1 MSFSTVK
8 KENLY
13 LLTTEGIPV
22 EKTVNLKKI
31 LWSRVLSKNG
41 FRVGWVKSV
50 QMNPDKVAVEGIV
63 VSRGAFHKSLY
74 IGKEY
79 IDHLSDEAV
88 ILTIDPPMLLKGK
101 KVVTYE
107 GEVVG
112 KVKEVMRKGTSSDVE
127 SILVHS
133 FGRGSFTVP
142 VNAVKSG
149 GQSIILR
156 QNYDVPKKHFF
167 KRSG

>member
-1 MSFSTVK
+1 MN

-13 LLTTEGIPV
+13 LLATDGVSV
-22 EKTVNLKKI
+22 ERTVNLKKI

-50 QMNPDKVAVEGIV
+50 QMHPEKLAVEGIV
-63 VSRGAFHKSLY
+63 VSQGAFHKQLY

-79 IDHLSDEAV
+79 IDHVSDDAV
-88 ILTIDPPMLLKGK
+88 ILTIDPPILLIGK

-112 KVKEVMRKGTSSDVE
+112 KVKDVKRQGNSSDIE
-127 SILVHS
+127 TLQVHS
-133 FGRGSFTVP
+133 FGRGTFTIP

-149 GQSIILR
+149 GQSIILK

-167 KRSG
+167 KRS